1 MIVQLKILMAQLGD
15 YSGGVTSSKSIWFFL
30 GLALDGGYSYITSTE
45 VGTTTS
51 PTKKFFMETI

>member
-1 MIVQLKILMAQLGD
+1 MAQLGD